1 MVTIFDIT
9 ELSPPFA
16 GKIHGGIKD
25 LKRLVVGE
33 VAADVGQKTVFGPP
47 YRYESWYFKGCGGSR
62 PF

>member
-16 GKIHGGIKD
+16 GKIHGGKKD
-25 LKRLVVGE
+25 LERLVVGG
-33 VAADVGQKTVFGPP
+33 VAAGVGQKTGFGPP
-47 YRYESWYFKGCGGSR
+47 YRDASWYFKGCGGSS